1 MMYFIKNLS
10 LPIDIKN
17 HIYSYLD
24 YTKEI
29 KYLEKIWYKRL
40 ITDDFYYYSK
50 YCFKCYKTKKI
61 VSLMYILLDKEEK
74 QLEILKSNKAYK
86 IIDNIHKNN
95 LKLLK

>member
-1 MMYFIKNLS
+1 MYFIKNLP

-17 HIYSYLD
+17 QICSYLD
-24 YTKEI
+24 YVKEI

-50 YCFKCYKTKKI
+50 YCYKCHKTKKI
-61 VSLMYILLDKEEK
+61 VSLMYILFDKEEK